1 MSPADA
7 SISLLTKPSADRR
20 ALSPFGTFIDRLLQT
35 FEDRRPGLT
44 EETLKKG
51 EKACEQYFLQVYENE
66 SARLRELVSGQEH
79 LSQQARDALLVE
91 VDKLIRTVVVPAYV
105 RLTGR
110 FTPRER
116 NDFYLVR
123 EGLHLLERV
132 GWGVAGVL
140 VGALVM
146 RGPSPVWAKEAMVP
160 FMVAGLFFPNL
171 RSYLTLRRYEKDL
184 NELVLRADRE
194 AGRIDVAYL
203 LSDARRAELSPVQAV
218 GGEASSD
225 STKAK
230 MSRDKEGVS

>member
-1 MSPADA
+1 MGTDDL
-7 SISLLTKPSADRR
+7 SISLLTKPSKDRR
-20 ALSPFGTFIDRLLQT
+20 SLSPFGAFIDRLLQA

-51 EKACEQYFLQVYENE
+51 DKACEQYFLQAYESE
-66 SARLRELVSGQEH
+66 APRLREQVQGQEH
-79 LSQQARDALLVE
+79 LSQQARDALFAE

-105 RLTGR
+105 RLTAR

-132 GWGVAGVL
+132 GWGVAGVV
-140 VGALVM
+140 VGALAM
-146 RGPSPVWAKEAMVP
+146 RGPLPMLAKEAMVP

-171 RSYLTLRRYEKDL
+171 RSYFTYRRYEKDL

-203 LSDARRAELSPVQAV
+203 MSDARRAELSPVQPVAEAPIAV
-218 GGEASSD
+218 NM
-225 STKAK
+225 K
-230 MSRDKEGVS
+230 DKTGVN